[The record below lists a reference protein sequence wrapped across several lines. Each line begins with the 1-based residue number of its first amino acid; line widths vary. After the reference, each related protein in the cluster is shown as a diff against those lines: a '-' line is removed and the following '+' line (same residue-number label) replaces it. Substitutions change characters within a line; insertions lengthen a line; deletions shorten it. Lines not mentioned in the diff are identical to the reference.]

1 MNSIFQEKTDKVR
14 FQLNVRLSTDIKL
27 QLIVAW
33 GRFNLWG
40 RGT

>member
-27 QLIVAW
+27 QLIVEW